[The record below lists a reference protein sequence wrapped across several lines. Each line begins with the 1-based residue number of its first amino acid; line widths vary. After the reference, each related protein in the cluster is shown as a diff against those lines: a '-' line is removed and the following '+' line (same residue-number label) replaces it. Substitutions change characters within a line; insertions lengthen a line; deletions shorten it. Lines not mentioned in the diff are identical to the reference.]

1 MIRIAT
7 MDRHPTVLAGVE
19 AILRDRPGL
28 AHVGSASDRYGLW
41 PLLQRTHPDVVLLE
55 HSPGGDGLELCLRLK
70 ERDLAPRVALHC
82 DGHEALVAAS
92 FAGADAVLDKA
103 APVREL
109 VETLRAVAA
118 GGHAMPEVALPVR
131 SRAAERLAGADRAIF
146 AMRMA
151 GTSSPDIASVAGVR
165 RSELHGRLASIAAQ
179 LAGRTV
185 PVPDRHLRA
194 VA

>member
-19 AILRDRPGL
+19 AILRDHPGL
-28 AHVGSASDRYGLW
+28 EHVGSATDRYSLW

-55 HSPGGDGLELCLRLK
+55 HAPGGDGLELCLRLT
-70 ERDLAPRVALHC
+70 ERDLAPRVVLHGAGG
-82 DGHEALVAAS
+82 DVLPAA
-92 FAGADAVLDKA
+92 FAGADALLDKS

-118 GGHAMPEVALPVR
+118 GEHVLAPVSLPSR
-131 SRAAERLAGADRAIF
+131 SRAAGRLEGADRAVF

-151 GTSSPDIASVAGVR
+151 GTASPDIANVAGIHR
-165 RSELHGRLASIAAQ
+165 CELHGRLAAIAAQ
-179 LAGRTV
+179 LDGRAV
-185 PVPDRHLRA
+185 PPPERHLSV

>member
-7 MDRHPTVLAGVE
+7 MDRHPTTLAGVD

-28 AHVGSASDRYGLW
+28 EPVGSASDRYGLW
-41 PLLQRTHPDVVLLE
+41 PLLQRTHPDVILLE

-70 ERDLAPRVALHC
+70 ERDLAPRVVLH
-82 DGHEALVAAS
+82 
-92 FAGADAVLDKA
+92 GAC

-118 GGHAMPEVALPVR
+118 GERMMPPVPLPER
-131 SRAAERLAGADRAIF
+131 SRAAARLDGADRAVF

-151 GTSSPDIASVAGVR
+151 GTSSPDIASVAGIH
-165 RSELHGRLASIAAQ
+165 RSEVHGRLASIAAQ
-179 LAGRTV
+179 LDGRAMPT
-185 PVPDRHLRA
+185 RERQLS
-194 VA
+194 VAA

>member
-7 MDRHPTVLAGVE
+7 MDCHPTVLAGVE

-28 AHVGSASDRYGLW
+28 VHAGSASDRYGLW
-41 PLLQRTHPDVVLLE
+41 PLLQRTHLDVVLLE

-70 ERDLAPRVALHC
+70 ERDLAPRVVLHC
-82 DGHEALVAAS
+82 DGAEALVAAS

-109 VETLRAVAA
+109 VGTLRSVAA
-118 GGHAMPEVALPVR
+118 GEHVMPPASLPLR
-131 SRAAERLAGADRAIF
+131 SRAAERLGAADRAIF

-179 LAGRTV
+179 LAGHTV
-185 PVPDRHLRA
+185 PAPDRHLRA

>member
-28 AHVGSASDRYGLW
+28 EHVGSASDRYGLW
-41 PLLQRTHPDVVLLE
+41 PLLQRTHPDVILLE
-55 HSPGGDGLELCLRLK
+55 HSPGGDGLELCLRLT
-70 ERDLAPRVALHC
+70 ERDLAPRVVLH
-82 DGHEALVAAS
+82 GAGALVPAA
-92 FAGADAVLDKA
+92 FAGADALLDKG

-109 VETLRAVAA
+109 VEMLRAVGA
-118 GGHAMPEVALPVR
+118 GAHVMPPVSLQLR
-131 SRAAERLAGADRAIF
+131 SRAAARLDGADRALF

-151 GTSSPDIASVAGVR
+151 GTSSPDIASVAGIH
-165 RSELHGRLASIAAQ
+165 RSEVHGRLAAIAAQ
-179 LAGRTV
+179 LDGRAT
-185 PVPDRHLRA
+185 PTRGRHLSV

>member
-19 AILRDRPGL
+19 AILRDRPDL
-28 AHVGSASDRYGLW
+28 EHVGSASDRYALW

-55 HSPGGDGLELCLRLK
+55 HAPGGDGLELCLRLT
-70 ERDLAPRVALHC
+70 ERDLAPRVVLHGAGS
-82 DGHEALVAAS
+82 DALVPAT
-92 FAGADAVLDKA
+92 FAGADALLDKG

-118 GGHAMPEVALPVR
+118 GQHGMAPVSLPLR
-131 SRAAERLAGADRAIF
+131 ARAAGRLDGADRAVF

-151 GTSSPDIASVAGVR
+151 GTSSPDIANVAGIHR
-165 RSELHGRLASIAAQ
+165 CELHGRLASIAAQ
-179 LAGRTV
+179 LDGRTV
-185 PVPDRHLRA
+185 PSPERRLYA